1 MVLCDRS
8 GTRMPAVRENMQKKI
23 GEVYKGLDLT
33 IDCFPADDVADDP
46 EAFVTVRPRTGG
58 RVIQGRMPPSLFSV
72 LLRGGGPD
80 PCPLPPAAAG
90 T

>member
-33 IDCFPADDVADDP
+33 LDCFPADDVADDP
-46 EAFVTVRPRTGG
+46 DAFVKVHAAVPLADRGPGAEAG
-58 RVIQGRMPPSLFSV
+58 ASQRVPSS
-72 LLRGGGPD
+72 
-80 PCPLPPAAAG
+80 C
-90 T
+90 

>member
-33 IDCFPADDVADDP
+33 LDCFPADDVADDP
-46 EAFVTVRPRTGG
+46 DAFVKVHAPQLSPCRP
-58 RVIQGRMPPSLFSV
+58 PP
-72 LLRGGGPD
+72 GPA
-80 PCPLPPAAAG
+80 PKQERASGA
-90 T
+90 